1 MKVLF
6 TYFCLHIL
14 RVSQQEPGAEFFF
27 LSAHARFFCDFYFV
41 GTRAAEMITVEIR
54 PASEIVGVACISVY
68 PVLPLVY
75 VKIVL

>member
-1 MKVLF
+1 
-6 TYFCLHIL
+6 
-14 RVSQQEPGAEFFF
+14 
-27 LSAHARFFCDFYFV
+27 
-41 GTRAAEMITVEIR
+41 MITVEIR

>member
-14 RVSQQEPGAEFFF
+14 RVSQQEPGAEFFPF
-27 LSAHARFFCDFYFV
+27 CACPVFSAIFISLGH
-41 GTRAAEMITVEIR
+41 AAEIITVEIR